1 MALATTATIGALNVT
16 DMQGSAQRVL
26 ITAVAALIAPLFWPG
41 RRSSAG
47 RTTMTIIAWSC
58 LVACIAALLLLVFAR
73 VAPSI
78 ELVAS
83 VCGVL
88 LLITIVTHAIVTAV
102 ETLLASTSTSEKD
115 TREIAGRLA
124 TFALALVGLL
134 PVWCG
139 PAAQLATR
147 SCPGLIDAIIAL
159 SPLTH
164 LAVASGNDLLRN
176 QWFYQHS
183 TLSGLQFSY
192 PSLMTI
198 FAGYIA
204 VAVTFLVFP
213 AILRCKRLPESA
225 LTT

>member
-1 MALATTATIGALNVT
+1 MALATTATISALNVT

-26 ITAVAALIAPLFWPG
+26 ITAVLALTAPLFWPG
-41 RRSSAG
+41 RRSSTG
-47 RTTMTIIAWSC
+47 RTAMTIIAWSC
-58 LVACIAALLLLVFAR
+58 LVTSIAALLLVVFSR

-78 ELVAS
+78 ELVTR

-88 LLITIVTHAIVTAV
+88 LLITVVTHAIVVAV
-102 ETLLASTSTSEKD
+102 ETLVASTSSSEKD
-115 TREIAGRLA
+115 SREIGGRLA
-124 TFALALVGLL
+124 TFALALFGLL

-139 PAAQLATR
+139 PAAQLVTR
-147 SCPGLIDAIIAL
+147 SYPGLIDAIIAL

-192 PSLMTI
+192 PNLTTI

-204 VAVTFLVFP
+204 VAVTFLALP